1 MFNAAMYF
9 DLHRVP
15 ELFCG
20 FPRDEGEAQGIAQL
34 GEAPIF
40 TPWLAPRKRGLP
52 LRRSCFFRPV

>member
-9 DLHRVP
+9 DLHQVP

-20 FPRDEGEAQGIAQL
+20 FPGDEGEA
-34 GEAPIF
+34 PFF